1 MKPAVRPDQDASVR
15 SSVPAPVLMVTAVLS
30 VQFGAALAQT
40 QFESVGPTGA
50 TFLRLILGALIL
62 LVAVR
67 PKVSGWK
74 RQKWAAA
81 TVLGIALA
89 GMNSLIYL
97 AIDEIPVG
105 VAVTL
110 EFTGPLLLALVQTRR
125 LTDAAWA
132 LLAFAG
138 VVLLGLDGGNVLSL
152 PGILFAL
159 GAGAFWAVYILASAR
174 VGQLVPGVEGLAV
187 SMAIAAVIALPLGA
201 TAATAGVV
209 ASPLVLSVFAG
220 VALLSSAL
228 PYGLEML
235 ALRRL
240 STRVFSVLS
249 ALGPAVAALAGLLVL
264 HQVLGLRQIIALVLV
279 TAASVGVT
287 VGVGRRTN
295 HSASP
300 LPQLNKRGPS
310 KPDSQEART

>member
-1 MKPAVRPDQDASVR
+1 MMKGMRT
-15 SSVPAPVLMVTAVLS
+15 SSVPAPVLMVTAILS

-40 QFESVGPTGA
+40 QFEVVGPTGA
-50 TFLRLILGALIL
+50 TLLRLIFGALIL

-74 RQKWAAA
+74 REQWAAA

-89 GMNSLIYL
+89 GMNTLIYL
-97 AIDEIPVG
+97 AIGEIPIG

-138 VVLLGLDGGNVLSL
+138 VVLLGLDGGGDLSL
-152 PGILFAL
+152 AGILFAL

-187 SMAIAAVIALPLGA
+187 SMAIGAVIALPLGA
-201 TAATAGVV
+201 TAATSGAV
-209 ASPLVLSVFAG
+209 ASPLVLPVFVG

-240 STRVFSVLS
+240 STRVFGVLS

-264 HQVLGLRQIIALVLV
+264 GQALGPREIIALVLV

-287 VGVGRRTN
+287 VGARRRRAN
-295 HSASP
+295 NPASP
-300 LPQLNKRGPS
+300 LPQLKRR
-310 KPDSQEART
+310 D

>member
-1 MKPAVRPDQDASVR
+1 MRT

-40 QFESVGPTGA
+40 QFEVVGPTGA
-50 TFLRLILGALIL
+50 TLLRLIFGALIL

-67 PKVSGWK
+67 PKVSGWT
-74 RQKWAAA
+74 REQWAAA
-81 TVLGIALA
+81 TVLGVALA
-89 GMNSLIYL
+89 GMNTLIYL
-97 AIDEIPVG
+97 AIGEIPIG

-125 LTDAAWA
+125 LADAAWA

-138 VVLLGLDGGNVLSL
+138 VVLLGLDGGSDLSL
-152 PGILFAL
+152 AGILFAL
-159 GAGAFWAVYILASAR
+159 GAGAFWVVYILASAR
-174 VGQLVPGVEGLAV
+174 VGRLVPGVEGLAV
-187 SMAIAAVIALPLGA
+187 SMAIGAVLALPFGA
-201 TAATAGVV
+201 TAAMGGAV
-209 ASPLVLSVFAG
+209 ASPLVLPVFVG

-240 STRVFSVLS
+240 STRVFGVLS

-264 HQVLGLRQIIALVLV
+264 GQALGPREITALVLV
-279 TAASVGVT
+279 SAASVGVT
-287 VGVGRRTN
+287 VGVRRRRADN
-295 HSASP
+295 SASV
-300 LPQLNKRGPS
+300 LSQLK
-310 KPDSQEART
+310 KTD

>member
-1 MKPAVRPDQDASVR
+1 MQNEGMRT

-40 QFESVGPTGA
+40 QFEVVGPTGA
-50 TFLRLILGALIL
+50 TLLRLIFGALIL

-67 PKVSGWK
+67 PKVSGWT
-74 RQKWAAA
+74 REQWAAA
-81 TVLGIALA
+81 TVLGVALA
-89 GMNSLIYL
+89 GMNTLIYL
-97 AIDEIPVG
+97 AIGEIPIG

-125 LTDAAWA
+125 LADAAWA

-138 VVLLGLDGGNVLSL
+138 VVLLGLDGGSDLSL
-152 PGILFAL
+152 AGILFAL
-159 GAGAFWAVYILASAR
+159 GAGAFWVVYILASAR
-174 VGQLVPGVEGLAV
+174 VGRLVPGVEGLAV
-187 SMAIAAVIALPLGA
+187 SMAIGAVLALPFGA
-201 TAATAGVV
+201 TAAMGGAV
-209 ASPLVLSVFAG
+209 ASPLVLPVFVG

-240 STRVFSVLS
+240 STRVFGVLS

-264 HQVLGLRQIIALVLV
+264 GQALGPREITALVLV
-279 TAASVGVT
+279 SAASVGVT
-287 VGVGRRTN
+287 VGVRRRRADN
-295 HSASP
+295 SASV
-300 LPQLNKRGPS
+300 LSQLK
-310 KPDSQEART
+310 KTD

>member
-1 MKPAVRPDQDASVR
+1 MMKGMRT
-15 SSVPAPVLMVTAVLS
+15 SSVPAPVLMVTAILS

-40 QFESVGPTGA
+40 QFEVVGPTGA
-50 TFLRLILGALIL
+50 TLLRLIFGALIL

-74 RQKWAAA
+74 REQWAAA
-81 TVLGIALA
+81 TVLGVALA
-89 GMNSLIYL
+89 GMNTLIYL
-97 AIDEIPVG
+97 AIGEIPIG

-110 EFTGPLLLALVQTRR
+110 EFTGPLLLALVQTQR
-125 LTDAAWA
+125 LTDAVWA

-138 VVLLGLDGGNVLSL
+138 VVLLGLDGGSALSL
-152 PGILFAL
+152 AGILLAL

-187 SMAIAAVIALPLGA
+187 SMAIGAVIALPLGA
-201 TAATAGVV
+201 TAASGGAA
-209 ASPLVLSVFAG
+209 ASPLVLPVFMG

-240 STRVFSVLS
+240 STRVFGVLS

-264 HQVLGLRQIIALVLV
+264 GQALGPREIIALVLV
-279 TAASVGVT
+279 TTASVGVT
-287 VGVGRRTN
+287 AGVRRRRAGT
-295 HSASP
+295 SASP
-300 LPQLNKRGPS
+300 SPQLKRT
-310 KPDSQEART
+310 D